1 MKLLFPGAVIRRER
15 LRRDWSQEG
24 LCKGICAVSYLSKIE
39 QGKAAV
45 SPEILRMLFDRL
57 KLPWYDDPETMA
69 AAQSL
74 TERCYEALFSH
85 DQRAL
90 EPLREEF
97 SAQEERISHSPYA
110 LDGALL
116 HGLLS
121 ETAPRQP
128 ADRELEPFFD
138 QRQLALQRLL
148 EGRHEEAMRLYP
160 CAYISMAA
168 GIAEY
173 GHGGN
178 DIAVLEYLR
187 RAYDMAAE
195 DGYVRIM
202 LLAKIM
208 MGNCYCNRIDT
219 ENMDIQYRVAERLAR
234 TLGETD
240 DLRTIQ
246 YNRAST
252 FLEAG
257 HYDRAYACFSRIE
270 EPNVLELHK
279 LAICCEKLG
288 RREEALAAL
297 DRASGMESE
306 YPHTALVRQMC
317 GLVRFRLEHEDYL
330 QCPGY
335 GERLLKLFDSC
346 RRELPIGYASF
357 HLPWVLEWYTAN
369 RQYRAAY
376 ELVQRFPIKLPL
388 N

>member
-1 MKLLFPGAVIRRER
+1 MRLLFPGAVIRRER
-15 LRRDWSQEG
+15 LRRSWSQEG
-24 LCKGICAVSYLSKIE
+24 LCRGICAVSYLSKIE
-39 QGKAAV
+39 QGKTAV
-45 SPEILRMLFDRL
+45 SPEILQMLFARL

-74 TERCYEALFSH
+74 VERCYEALFSG
-85 DQRAL
+85 DQKVL
-90 EPLREEF
+90 DPLREEF
-97 SAQEERISHSPYA
+97 SAQEERISNSPFA

-116 HGLLS
+116 RGLL
-121 ETAPRQP
+121 AYPRRP
-128 ADRELEPFFD
+128 ADRGLEPFFD

-160 CAYISMAA
+160 CAYISLTA
-168 GIAEY
+168 GIGEY
-173 GHGGN
+173 EGGN
-178 DIAVLEYLR
+178 DIGALDYLR
-187 RAYDMAAE
+187 RAYDMAAG
-195 DGYVRIM
+195 DGAVRIM
-202 LLAKIM
+202 LSAKIY
-208 MGNCYCNRIDT
+208 MGNWYCNRIDI

-234 TLGETD
+234 ALGAEGE
-240 DLRTIQ
+240 LRDIR

-252 FLEAG
+252 WLETG
-257 HYDRAYACFSRIE
+257 LYDKAYSYFSQAER
-270 EPNVLELHK
+270 PNILALHK

-297 DRASGMESE
+297 DRTAGMESE
-306 YPHTALVRQMC
+306 FPETPLVQQMC

-330 QCPGY
+330 QHHQY
-335 GERLLKLFDSC
+335 GERLLHVFDRC

-376 ELVQRFPIKLPL
+376 ELVQGFPIKLHL